1 MKKSYVLP
9 AISLS
14 VVLVAGACASDAND
28 DAVSEETTT
37 SAVTTEVAETWDV
50 DASSEDATFQEAG
63 RGPGQGGGHGAG
75 QGAGQGGGHGAGAE
89 SGHDAAG
96 EQAALEEQLAA
107 FPVAEL
113 TEAEEEGLMYMRE
126 EEKLAGDVY
135 DAMYELW
142 GMQIFDN
149 ISAAETMHTD
159 SMKMLLDRYELDD
172 PAAGLAPGEF
182 ANPELQALY
191 DELVA
196 TGSQSLTDALL
207 VGALIEDVDI
217 FDLQNLESDNPDIDL
232 IYSNLEQG
240 SRNHMRAF
248 VSQLEN
254 NGMEYTPTYLTQEQF
269 DEIISTPMEMGSGH

>member
-14 VVLVAGACASDAND
+14 VVLIAGACASDASD
-28 DAVSEETTT
+28 ESISEETTT
-37 SAVTTEVAETWDV
+37 SEVAETWDV
-50 DASSEDATFQEAG
+50 GASSDDATFQGVG
-63 RGPGQGGGHGAG
+63 RGPGQGAGHGAG
-75 QGAGQGGGHGAGAE
+75 QGGGPGGGQGAGHGAGEGAGHGA
-89 SGHDAAG
+89 GHDAEG

-135 DAMYELW
+135 DAMYDQW
-142 GMQIFDN
+142 GLQIFDN
-149 ISAAETMHTD
+149 ISDAEVMHTD
-159 SMKMLLDRYELDD
+159 SVKILLDRYGLND

-182 ANPELQALY
+182 ANTELQALY

-207 VGALIEDVDI
+207 VGALIA
-217 FDLQNLESDNPDIDL
+217 
-232 IYSNLEQG
+232 YK
-240 SRNHMRAF
+240 
-248 VSQLEN
+248 
-254 NGMEYTPTYLTQEQF
+254 
-269 DEIISTPMEMGSGH
+269 